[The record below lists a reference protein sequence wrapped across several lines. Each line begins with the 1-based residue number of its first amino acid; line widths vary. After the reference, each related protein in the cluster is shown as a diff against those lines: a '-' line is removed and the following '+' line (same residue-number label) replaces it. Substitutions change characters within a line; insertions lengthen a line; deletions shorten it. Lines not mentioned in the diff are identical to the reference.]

1 MSDSSLRQRRLGS
14 TFLGTG
20 FIQLVFSHEELKP
33 ELKVV
38 SFLLDSRVLGSKVV
52 REGQCFFEAMEK

>member
-38 SFLLDSRVLGSKVV
+38 SLNLSDFVV
-52 REGQCFFEAMEK
+52 D

>member
-1 MSDSSLRQRRLGS
+1 
-14 TFLGTG
+14 
-20 FIQLVFSHEELKP
+20 VFSHEERKP

-38 SFLLDSRVLGSKVV
+38 SFLLDSGVLGSNVV